1 MILLFCIKIDIN
13 WEHDWK
19 GYGKA
24 NENKNKNG
32 KKKSGRQK
40 LEIAVYNAV
49 ELYAT
54 MSVFER
60 RIHLSKSNTRIV
72 SIQVEWPSTIIT
84 LPLNFVQKHK
94 INHKFLLKI
103 KTFDMEHSVYIYTI
117 R

>member
-24 NENKNKNG
+24 NENKNG
-32 KKKSGRQK
+32 KKNQDDKNWRLLLTAVDIICDNECIWETYSFKQKRYTHSFHPSGMTFSDNN
-40 LEIAVYNAV
+40 V
-49 ELYAT
+49 
-54 MSVFER
+54 
-60 RIHLSKSNTRIV
+60 
-72 SIQVEWPSTIIT
+72 
-84 LPLNFVQKHK
+84 PLNFVQKHK

-103 KTFDMEHSVYIYTI
+103 KTFDMEYSVYIHTI

>member
-24 NENKNKNG
+24 NENKNKNE

-40 LEIAVYNAV
+40 LEIAAYSSWIICDN
-49 ELYAT
+49 ECIWETYSFKQKQYT
-54 MSVFER
+54 HSF
-60 RIHLSKSNTRIV
+60 H
-72 SIQVEWPSTIIT
+72 PSGMTFSDNNV
-84 LPLNFVQKHK
+84 PLNFVQKHK

-103 KTFDMEHSVYIYTI
+103 KTFDMEYSV
-117 R
+117 